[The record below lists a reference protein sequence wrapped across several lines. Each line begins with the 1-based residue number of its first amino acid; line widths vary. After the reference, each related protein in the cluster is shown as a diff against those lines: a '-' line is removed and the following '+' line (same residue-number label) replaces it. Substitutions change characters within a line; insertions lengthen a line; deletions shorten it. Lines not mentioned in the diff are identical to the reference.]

1 MTDLGY
7 TDAMKLMELKKVT
20 KDQANELIRSLPE
33 VDAFLILVLEML
45 DEVYQNNIKVAELA
59 ITDLIAAPRVSN
71 TPDSVMKAYIVIVT
85 TENTLKG
92 MNLTDGQRG
101 ELLFSVIA
109 ESKLN
114 NPLIKAWEEIKMEK
128 AVLLRWGT
136 RQPKWISTKC

>member
-59 ITDLIAAPRVSN
+59 ITEPHCSSEGFEYSRLRHEGVHRDRDGRKYP
-71 TPDSVMKAYIVIVT
+71 
-85 TENTLKG
+85 KG
-92 MNLTDGQRG
+92 H
-101 ELLFSVIA
+101 
-109 ESKLN
+109 ESD
-114 NPLIKAWEEIKMEK
+114 
-128 AVLLRWGT
+128 
-136 RQPKWISTKC
+136 